1 MVTRLTRLRGDPRSR
16 GAGELGNMDVV
27 ELVRVTSPGPAGP
40 GGEQSAADLRT
51 RTRVHA
57 AVAELGPVSAART
70 ADELGL
76 TVAAVRRH
84 LDAMVAEGVLEL
96 REPNPARRRGRGR
109 PAREFVVSTAGHDAM
124 ASGYDELAVA
134 ALTHLA
140 EVQGAGAVAG
150 FAERRFAA
158 LGERLAAAVDPAAPA
173 PERVQALAAALAAQ
187 GYSASAR
194 PVGRGTA
201 AEGMQLCQGH
211 CPVRRVAEAFPE
223 LCEAER
229 RAFERVLGTRVQRL
243 ATLAHGDHV
252 CTTFVPHEQDGGPAP
267 APAARTEN
275 PNHLAAPAAGIR
287 TPTEG
292 RRP

>member
-1 MVTRLTRLRGDPRSR
+1 M
-16 GAGELGNMDVV
+16 
-27 ELVRVTSPGPAGP
+27 TSPPRP

-57 AVAELGPVSAART
+57 AVAELGPVSAARL
-70 ADELGL
+70 ADSLGL
-76 TVAAVRRH
+76 TGAAVRRH
-84 LDAMVAEGVLEL
+84 LDAMVADGVLES
-96 REPNPARRRGRGR
+96 REPSPGRRRGRGR
-109 PAREFVVSTAGHDAM
+109 PAREFVVSSAGHDAM
-124 ASGYDELAVA
+124 ASGYDELALA
-134 ALTHLA
+134 ALSHLA
-140 EVQGAGAVAG
+140 EVQGAGAVAD
-150 FAERRFAA
+150 FAERRFSA

-173 PERVQALAAALAAQ
+173 PERVQALAQALTAQ
-187 GYSASAR
+187 GHSASAR

-201 AEGMQLCQGH
+201 AEGTQLCQGH

-229 RAFERVLGTRVQRL
+229 RAFERVLGARVQRL

-267 APAARTEN
+267 SPAGRTAN
-275 PNHLAAPAAGIR
+275 QDHLSAPAAGSR